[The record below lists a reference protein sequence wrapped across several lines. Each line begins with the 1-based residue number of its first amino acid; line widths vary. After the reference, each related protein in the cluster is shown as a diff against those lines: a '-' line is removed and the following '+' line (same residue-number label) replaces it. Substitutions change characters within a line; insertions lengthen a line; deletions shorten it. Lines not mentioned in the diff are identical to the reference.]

1 MRTAASGV
9 VIISALLACTA
20 LLQAQQAF
28 RLDTFPHH
36 QSYGCEANP
45 TGNPIGG
52 GNGYGDV
59 HASGDFIVRD
69 SDELVAALREA
80 QAGQVIFLP
89 DGVEIDLA
97 GQATLVIPGGVTLAG
112 SRGRDGSAGALV
124 FNKSASFTMF
134 ATGGDFIRVTG
145 LRFEGQ
151 HGGTERL
158 TYSGRFLRIGH
169 FNTRVDNCEVY
180 NFSGHDAIGAGQ
192 GASDTWIHHNH
203 LHHIQRGGLGYPIS
217 VHNGGAAYIIAN
229 RIDYARHHIAGYGH
243 PGEAYEAAWN
253 LIGEHATSHHFDM
266 HGGRDRGD
274 GTDIA
279 GDWLHIHHNTFV
291 NSLRH
296 VGIRGV
302 PSDGAEIHNNWFAAP
317 AEEAV
322 FSTANTRVWNNA
334 WGPEKLLQPHAI
346 CFVDRQ
352 PVECEVEQCR
362 FCSSAAH

>member
-59 HASGDFIVRD
+59 HASGDFIVRN

-253 LIGEHATSHHFDM
+253 LIGQGESM
-266 HGGRDRGD
+266 
-274 GTDIA
+274 A
-279 GDWLHIHHNTFV
+279 G
-291 NSLRH
+291 
-296 VGIRGV
+296 
-302 PSDGAEIHNNWFAAP
+302 
-317 AEEAV
+317 
-322 FSTANTRVWNNA
+322 
-334 WGPEKLLQPHAI
+334 
-346 CFVDRQ
+346 
-352 PVECEVEQCR
+352 
-362 FCSSAAH
+362 